1 MSEFVQLIVDGVVF
15 PSSTHD
21 NYSAYEMLLTEQMEV
36 ADRSIVEEISGW
48 IWKVEYSYDYM
59 GMAKLRECLNVLRA
73 GGVHS
78 VSFVPDDSD
87 ERKSGR
93 FLVESVSAPSLAFV
107 RGGEGRWHNISF
119 VLREVSPHDRS
130 I

>member
-1 MSEFVQLIVDGVVF
+1 MSEFLQLMIDGVVF

-21 NYSAYEMLLTEQMEV
+21 NYSAYEMILTEQMEV

-59 GMAKLRECLNVLRA
+59 GMSKLREALDVLRA
-73 GGVHS
+73 GGVHE
-78 VSFVPDDSD
+78 VSFLPDDSD
-87 ERKSGR
+87 EWKSGR
-93 FLVESVSAPSLAFV
+93 FIVESLSAPSLAFI
-107 RGGEGRWHNISF
+107 RGGAGRWHNISF
-119 VLREVSPHDRS
+119 TLREVTPHDRG